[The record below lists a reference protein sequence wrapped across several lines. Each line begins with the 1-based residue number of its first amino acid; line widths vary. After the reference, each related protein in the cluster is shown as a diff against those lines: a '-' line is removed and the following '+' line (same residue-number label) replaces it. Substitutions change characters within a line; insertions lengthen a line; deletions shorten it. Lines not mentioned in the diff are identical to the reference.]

1 MPACMHVYV
10 HVCACMCDMY
20 THMHTCMHAYMH
32 TYIHTYIYTYISRM
46 YTCIQM
52 YIHAC
57 THTCY
62 GFRGTKPDTKHN
74 TSSCESAR
82 VLTHACICVFIAAD
96 VARHGSTEECWIC
109 GVQQCRKCNSGASRY
124 LNPHTPARM
133 HVHSADPIPR
143 LPPPP
148 HINTNCRCHHSHA
161 CTHRCSTSR
170 STTSRV
176 ATSPFRRRRPKAI
189 VSTNALVAVMA
200 AVRVCL
206 LCTHMCAWFGSP
218 SATHIHSVSPLRVSA
233 LSHAHA
239 HIQVMAVGMVA
250 DTTAAVV
257 ATAGTCIGCL
267 CHSSCSVRL

>member
-1 MPACMHVYV
+1 
-10 HVCACMCDMY
+10 
-20 THMHTCMHAYMH
+20 MHTDVHTRMHAYM
-32 TYIHTYIYTYISRM
+32 
-46 YTCIQM
+46 
-52 YIHAC
+52 
-57 THTCY
+57 Y

-74 TSSCESAR
+74 TSSCESTR

-143 LPPPP
+143 PPPPP

-218 SATHIHSVSPLRVSA
+218 SATHIRSVSPVRVSA